1 MGEIYSNRSREFR
14 FEYKRFTFEVDNGG
28 SMGIITETNRQRSY
42 TIRIDFGGMFW
53 LMEGLYSS
61 ARGSGES
68 KFFQKYQAS
77 YGLFVMEKYSN
88 RNGSF
93 IRLLE
98 LQRGM
103 LSNTIILP
111 AGNRGEGWRGVADR
125 LKQMMFSPSPDPK
138 YVPVKNARVQ
148 VKNDNISG
156 RGGNKQHRSY
166 AEALKYERSY
176 NYHPQVKHNVGDE
189 AVVEWSKVVV
199 CTRESI
205 WDSRHGIQRAM
216 NKFYR
221 TRLVLRPFQA
231 DKALFVCDDEKSA
244 EFFRSRS
251 LLFLEGPYVVRLQ
264 RWNDREVYQNNKI
277 TCTGGWITVEG
288 LPINLWKNSIFEA
301 IGRRC
306 GGLIDIDV
314 KTSKLQKLF
323 LARIKVKGRT
333 SGFIPASL
341 RINTSSESFLV
352 RLRAISKLRWD
363 RVPAEDPSPINMFA
377 EEDIVVVDT
386 KNDEDDMLTSFG
398 KVEGGNHGVRA
409 KTEPEQMKPGKVLSE
424 GHEGNWLGRIR
435 AKKIEDFKVW
445 EIKRRKTIT
454 QPRSRCITGSCVLR
468 CENDDIES
476 VKSFC
481 DKEGQNNFSDS
492 ERGIMKTP
500 KEGTQERNNRDSAES
515 GELMDKRFGQIYTRR
530 SNKKLIREIDDTT
543 EIPECFEQAI
553 GGFSGT
559 EAEDFGNILSDFS
572 ENESQEDEDRES
584 SSSEVVK

>member
-1 MGEIYSNRSREFR
+1 MGEIYSNRSRKFR

-53 LMEGLYSS
+53 LMEGLYSA

-148 VKNDNISG
+148 VKTDNISG
-156 RGGNKQHRSY
+156 RGGNKQH
-166 AEALKYERSY
+166 
-176 NYHPQVKHNVGDE
+176 P
-189 AVVEWSKVVV
+189 
-199 CTRESI
+199 
-205 WDSRHGIQRAM
+205 
-216 NKFYR
+216 
-221 TRLVLRPFQA
+221 
-231 DKALFVCDDEKSA
+231 
-244 EFFRSRS
+244 
-251 LLFLEGPYVVRLQ
+251 
-264 RWNDREVYQNNKI
+264 
-277 TCTGGWITVEG
+277 
-288 LPINLWKNSIFEA
+288 
-301 IGRRC
+301 
-306 GGLIDIDV
+306 
-314 KTSKLQKLF
+314 
-323 LARIKVKGRT
+323 
-333 SGFIPASL
+333 
-341 RINTSSESFLV
+341 
-352 RLRAISKLRWD
+352 ISKLRWD

-409 KTEPEQMKPGKVLSE
+409 KTEPEQMKPGKALSE
-424 GHEGNWLGRIR
+424 GHKGNWLGRIR

-559 EAEDFGNILSDFS
+559 
-572 ENESQEDEDRES
+572 
-584 SSSEVVK
+584 

>member
-53 LMEGLYSS
+53 LMEGLYSA
-61 ARGSGES
+61 ARGS
-68 KFFQKYQAS
+68 
-77 YGLFVMEKYSN
+77 
-88 RNGSF
+88 
-93 IRLLE
+93 
-98 LQRGM
+98 
-103 LSNTIILP
+103 
-111 AGNRGEGWRGVADR
+111 GEGWRGVADR

-138 YVPVKNARVQ
+138 YVPVKNAQVQ

-205 WDSRHGIQRAM
+205 WDSWHGIQRAM

-231 DKALFVCDDEKSA
+231 DKAL
-244 EFFRSRS
+244 
-251 LLFLEGPYVVRLQ
+251 LQ

-288 LPINLWKNSIFEA
+288 LPINLWKNIIFEA

-409 KTEPEQMKPGKVLSE
+409 KTEPELKKK
-424 GHEGNWLGRIR
+424 NNN
-435 AKKIEDFKVW
+435 AAKIEVYYW
-445 EIKRRKTIT
+445 
-454 QPRSRCITGSCVLR
+454 QLRS
-468 CENDDIES
+468 
-476 VKSFC
+476 
-481 DKEGQNNFSDS
+481 Q
-492 ERGIMKTP
+492 M
-500 KEGTQERNNRDSAES
+500 
-515 GELMDKRFGQIYTRR
+515 
-530 SNKKLIREIDDTT
+530 
-543 EIPECFEQAI
+543 
-553 GGFSGT
+553 
-559 EAEDFGNILSDFS
+559 
-572 ENESQEDEDRES
+572 
-584 SSSEVVK
+584 